1 MNLRTIPPIIL
12 AAALLA
18 ACSGG
23 GGSYSTPSQ
32 SGASASGVVTIARPA
47 SASSH
52 ARSRPSYIS
61 SGTTRAALFI
71 DGETTPAGTS
81 SSCTTGCT
89 IAYTTTSGTHTFTAE
104 TDNGSKVL
112 ADGTTGAIGIV
123 AGPGNNFT
131 ITLNGAAAQMAWVTN
146 TSSNPAPPAQPTSV
160 TANWAIADSA
170 SVDITNSPGT
180 ATFSGGTITFGVST
194 SGTVTGGPPTFS
206 PTTLAHPDASGSDYS
221 ITAACNGAT
230 GSGSFSITATSASV
244 STLITPAELLGL
256 SITYPLASLTVAP
269 SHPYTCTNGVI
280 SDSSGGG
287 TLQ

>member
-1 MNLRTIPPIIL
+1 MNLRTFPPVIL

-23 GGSYSTPSQ
+23 GGPNSTPSQ
-32 SGASASGVVTIARPA
+32 SGASASGMITIARPA

-52 ARSRPSYIS
+52 SRKPAYIS

-71 DGETTPAGTS
+71 DGQTSPAGTS
-81 SSCTTGCT
+81 SACTTGCT

-112 ADGTTGAIGIV
+112 GDGTTGAIGIV

-131 ITLNGAAAQMAWVTN
+131 ITLNGAAAQMSWVSN

-170 SVDITNSPGT
+170 GVDITNAPAT
-180 ATFSGGTITFGVST
+180 ATFSGGTITFAVST

-206 PTTLAHPDASGSDYS
+206 PTTLTHPDANGNDYS

-230 GSGSFSITATSASV
+230 GSGTFNITATSASV
-244 STLITPAELLGL
+244 SSLITASELAGL
-256 SITYPLASLTVAP
+256 SISYPSASLTVTP
-269 SHPYTCTNGVI
+269 SHPYTCTSGVI